1 MPLQRQKNVLVKL
14 NIATDDLL
22 TLSLSHINKIHVTFA
37 FHTVMKTTSSQLK
50 ILAIDIGGSHVKAT
64 VLDKNGDMLSDYIK
78 SDTPLPAN
86 PDNIINAI
94 KELTKDLS
102 FDKISV
108 GFPGYVRNNIVG
120 TAPNLDDK
128 AWRGYNLGERL
139 EKELGKPAQV
149 VNDADMQGLGVA
161 SGKGLELVV
170 TLGTGFGTALV
181 LDGLLLPHLEIA
193 HHPITKTKDYD
204 AYMGDK
210 ELEKIGK
217 KKWNLRMER
226 VFRTLKTVF
235 NYDHLYIGGGNSRLL
250 TIKLD
255 DNMTIVSNKDG
266 IKGGARLWTA
276 DTKPKPSKK

>member
-1 MPLQRQKNVLVKL
+1 VPLQRQKNVLVKL
-14 NIATDDLL
+14 KVAAHDLL
-22 TLSLSHINKIHVTFA
+22 TLRLLHINKIHVTFA
-37 FHTVMKTTSSQLK
+37 FRTVMKTTSSQLK

-64 VLDKNGDMLSDYIK
+64 VLDKNGEMLSEYIK
-78 SDTPLPAN
+78 TDTPIPAN
-86 PDNIINAI
+86 PDNIIKAI
-94 KELTKDLS
+94 KELIQDIS
-102 FDKISV
+102 FDRISV
-108 GFPGYVRNNIVG
+108 GFPGYVRNGIVG

-128 AWRGYNLGERL
+128 AWRGYDLDKRL
-139 EKELGKPAQV
+139 EEELGKPARV

-161 SGKGLELVV
+161 SGKGLEMVV

-181 LDGLLLPHLEIA
+181 LDGVLLPHLEIA

-217 KKWNLRMER
+217 KKWNLRMAR
-226 VFRTLKTVF
+226 VFKTLKTVF

-255 DNMTIVSNKDG
+255 DNMTLVSNRDG
-266 IKGGARLWTA
+266 IKGGAKLWA
-276 DTKPKPSKK
+276 NEAKPKLLKQ

>member
-1 MPLQRQKNVLVKL
+1 
-14 NIATDDLL
+14 
-22 TLSLSHINKIHVTFA
+22 
-37 FHTVMKTTSSQLK
+37 MKTTSSQLK